1 MTTRHHALGPLLE
14 GLEAAFLRQ
23 EFNGPLRD
31 EVTGTFRALD
41 HSRPAGGAVLAW
53 IEACDHLQPALK
65 LAAAAGGD
73 ARVISDAF
81 KRIAPELAW
90 GRRKNS
96 AEAGAAFHDGHANAI
111 VIGPEGLE
119 MRDDIWLG
127 VSLIEP
133 GIQYPMHRH
142 PPEELYIVMSDGEW
156 YREGDGWFRPGP
168 GGIVHKPGGHIH
180 SMRAGDTPLLAFWLL
195 WKEGGVSL

>member
-14 GLEAAFLRQ
+14 VLEAAFLRQ
-23 EFNGPLRD
+23 DFIGSMCV
-31 EVTGTFRALD
+31 EVQGTFLALV
-41 HSRPAGGAVLAW
+41 HTLPAGGAVPAW
-53 IEACDHLQPALK
+53 IEACDHVQPALK

-127 VSLIEP
+127 VSLID
-133 GIQYPMHRH
+133 RK
-142 PPEELYIVMSDGEW
+142 ST
-156 YREGDGWFRPGP
+156 R
-168 GGIVHKPGGHIH
+168 
-180 SMRAGDTPLLAFWLL
+180 
-195 WKEGGVSL
+195 